1 MVATF
6 SKFYS
11 KIWVSFGLNTGEWF
25 LLEVAV
31 SDQLKEQRFFYKEI
45 AVRLRDQQVFM

>member
-11 KIWVSFGLNTGEWF
+11 KIWVGFGPNF
-25 LLEVAV
+25 LEKL
-31 SDQLKEQRFFYKEI
+31 
-45 AVRLRDQQVFM
+45 LRGLTLSPTERA